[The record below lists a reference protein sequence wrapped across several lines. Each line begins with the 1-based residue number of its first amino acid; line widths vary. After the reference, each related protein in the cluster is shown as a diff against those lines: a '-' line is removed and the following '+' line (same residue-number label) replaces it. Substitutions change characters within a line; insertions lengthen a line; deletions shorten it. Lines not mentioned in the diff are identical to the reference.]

1 MTRFEIAFNHDGFGI
16 LGDLARTAMTDAHAA
31 ALLVDPLARVGVSVV
46 EWAVGST
53 GVHNCRTRHGRLI
66 TRALLEQTHGDH
78 PRMWGKDAPK
88 YLPVGDAVEH
98 YAHGAKDLLDIVV
111 RRGQAAGL
119 TVLASLR
126 LNHSLGRWMDGV
138 PGSGFLDGLR
148 RDFRDPAFRDY
159 LLEVLADLLDK
170 GVDGVGL
177 DFERKAPFFPDD
189 APQAERFAA
198 CRQFLRDARRLTD
211 RTLLARVSH
220 DSATGVPQGQQ
231 PLEWIR
237 EGLLDVVVPA
247 THNHEGD
254 DLSWSVDAFL
264 SAAAD
269 SARPCRVWPQI
280 WPTPGGWNRGHP
292 VRHAPAAVVDRVRR
306 VRKAGADGAYF
317 FNFCCFWPRRETL
330 DGGDAGMFRAAATAA
345 EDSRDHHGRAPDDPS

>member
-16 LGDLARTAMTDAHAA
+16 LGDLARTPMAEADAA
-31 ALLVDPLARVGVSVV
+31 ALLVDPLARAGVSIV

-66 TRALLEQTHGDH
+66 TRALLEQTHRDH
-78 PRMWGKDAPK
+78 PRMWGDDAPK

-98 YAHGAKDLLDIVV
+98 YARRQSDLLDIVV
-111 RRGQAAGL
+111 RRGHAAGL

-138 PGSGFLDGLR
+138 PGSSFLDGLR
-148 RDFRDPAFRDY
+148 RDFRDSAFRDY
-159 LLEVLADLLDK
+159 LLEILADLLDK

-198 CRQFLRDARRLTD
+198 CGQFLRDVRRLTD

-220 DSATGVPQGQQ
+220 DEAAGRPQGQQ
-231 PLEWIR
+231 PLEWMR
-237 EGLLDVVVPA
+237 EGLLDVVAPA
-247 THNHEGD
+247 THNHEAD
-254 DLSWSVDAFL
+254 DLSWGVDAFL

-269 SARPCRVWPQI
+269 SPRPCRVWPQI
-280 WPTPGGWNRGHP
+280 WPTPEGWNRGHP

-306 VRKAGADGAYF
+306 LREAGADGVYF

-330 DGGDAGMFRAAATAA
+330 DGADAEMFRAVAEAAG
-345 EDSRDHHGRAPDDPS
+345 DVHGRCGQAPGDP